1 MKFKLCEVCKIIN
14 GRAYSYDE
22 LLEHGK
28 YPILRVGNFFSSDK
42 WYYSDMELSP
52 EKYCNKGDLLFAW
65 SASFGPKIWE
75 GEKVIYHYHIWKLI
89 PDENIVDKYYLFY
102 WLKDSANY
110 IKSANHG
117 SVMAHLTK
125 KDMENLVI
133 ELPDLITQ
141 QKVAT
146 VLKDIDTKIKIN
158 ESINDNLEKQAQ
170 LIIRQYSDG
179 IISKVHLHEIMDFD
193 NGFPFQ
199 SKTYLDSGK
208 YKIITIK
215 NVTDGRIDTTGTAF
229 IDTIPQKMKPCCK
242 LEVGDV
248 LVSLTGNVGRVGIV
262 CESNLLLNQRV
273 AKVKPKDANILPFL
287 YFVFRQPAIKEQ
299 MIQLARGTAQANLSP
314 VETLK
319 MSIPF
324 EKETAISLSSMLSP
338 LFNQIIQNNR
348 EVKLL
353 VELRDYLLPRLLN
366 GQISVGD

>member
-1 MKFKLCEVCKIIN
+1 MGYSSKPLYSKPSVLI
-14 GRAYSYDE
+14 GR
-22 LLEHGK
+22 
-28 YPILRVGNFFSSDK
+28 
-42 WYYSDMELSP
+42 
-52 EKYCNKGDLLFAW
+52 KG
-65 SASFGPKIWE
+65 SIS
-75 GEKVIYHYHIWKLI
+75 KVRYIDQPFWT
-89 PDENIVDKYYLFY
+89 VDTLFY
-102 WLKDSANY
+102 
-110 IKSANHG
+110 
-117 SVMAHLTK
+117 T
-125 KDMENLVI
+125 
-133 ELPDLITQ
+133 
-141 QKVAT
+141 
-146 VLKDIDTKIKIN
+146 KIN
-158 ESINDNLEKQAQ
+158 EDIVYPRYLYYLLSLIDFSLYDEGTSIPSLRTETLNNVEIEVPSLDVQKKSLGILEAIDKKIENNTKLNDNLEKQAQ

-229 IDTIPQKMKPCCK
+229 IDTIPQKMKSCCK

-319 MSIPF
+319 ISIPF

-366 GQISVGD
+366 GQISVGG

>member
-1 MKFKLCEVCKIIN
+1 MMN
-14 GRAYSYDE
+14 MYSSKEYEISEACDR
-22 LLEHGK
+22 LSSGK
-28 YPILRVGNFFSSDK
+28 NISAEFIQ
-42 WYYSDMELSP
+42 
-52 EKYCNKGDLLFAW
+52 NKGDYPVFGGNGVRGYTSSSNFHGDCVIIGRQGAQCGNVRYFSGDAYMTEHAIVAIANKSHNTRYLSYVLSMMNLGHLSGQ
-65 SASFGPKIWE
+65 SAQPGLSV
-75 GEKVIYHYHIWKLI
+75 KVIGKQKIYLPTK
-89 PDENIVDKYYLFY
+89 EQQDKVVSILAPIDD
-102 WLKDSANY
+102 K
-110 IKSANHG
+110 
-117 SVMAHLTK
+117 
-125 KDMENLVI
+125 I
-133 ELPDLITQ
+133 E
-141 QKVAT
+141 
-146 VLKDIDTKIKIN
+146 IN
-158 ESINDNLEKQAQ
+158 NKINDNLEKQAQ

-179 IISKVHLHEIMDFD
+179 IISKVYLHEIMDFD

-229 IDTIPQKMKPCCK
+229 IDIIPQKMKSCCK

-319 MSIPF
+319 ISIPF

-366 GQISVGD
+366 GQISVGG

>member
-1 MKFKLCEVCKIIN
+1 M
-14 GRAYSYDE
+14 RQYE
-22 LLEHGK
+22 L
-28 YPILRVGNFFSSDK
+28 
-42 WYYSDMELSP
+42 
-52 EKYCNKGDLLFAW
+52 
-65 SASFGPKIWE
+65 
-75 GEKVIYHYHIWKLI
+75 
-89 PDENIVDKYYLFY
+89 
-102 WLKDSANY
+102 
-110 IKSANHG
+110 
-117 SVMAHLTK
+117 T
-125 KDMENLVI
+125 
-133 ELPDLITQ
+133 
-141 QKVAT
+141 T
-146 VLKDIDTKIKIN
+146 V
-158 ESINDNLEKQAQ
+158 NDNLEKQAQ

-287 YFVFRQPAIKEQ
+287 YFVFRQPVIKEQ

-366 GQISVGD
+366 GQISVGG